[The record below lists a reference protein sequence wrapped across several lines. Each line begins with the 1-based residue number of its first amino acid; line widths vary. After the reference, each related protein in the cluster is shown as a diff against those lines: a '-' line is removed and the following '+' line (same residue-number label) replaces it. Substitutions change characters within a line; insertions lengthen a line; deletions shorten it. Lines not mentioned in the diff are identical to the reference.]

1 MPKRQKMR
9 KWNKKTKREEGNGGG
24 GAGGGPQT
32 LDECIPGIRQVE
44 HQVDLWIYQND
55 N

>member
-9 KWNKKTKREEGNGGG
+9 TWNQKAKREEEKGGG

-32 LDECIPGIRQVE
+32 WDECNPGIRQVE
-44 HQVDLWIYQND
+44 YQVDLSIYPNG